1 MKRETAT
8 VASAQDRWGTSKL
21 RPQPC
26 PHRAGANPEVLLLDV
41 FDILIDTPLP
51 KYLESRK

>member
-1 MKRETAT
+1 MKRETAI

-21 RPQPC
+21 CPQPC